1 MVGDTVNMVGDTIKR
16 AKKRADSP
24 DSEDRPFKMPHSARP
39 NPGGGCSY
47 TGE

>member
-24 DSEDRPFKMPHSARP
+24 DSEDRPFQMRHSARP
-39 NPGGGCSY
+39 NPGGGCSH